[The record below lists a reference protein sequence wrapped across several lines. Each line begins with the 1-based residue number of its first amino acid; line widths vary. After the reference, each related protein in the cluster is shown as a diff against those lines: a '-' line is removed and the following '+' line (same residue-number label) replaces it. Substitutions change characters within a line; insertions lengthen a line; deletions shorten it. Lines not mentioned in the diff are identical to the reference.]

1 MRMILDLEL
10 PCRREA
16 KAATPVAIYLLEELW
31 QYLWV
36 RVLELVETWSIGQ
49 RENNL

>member
-1 MRMILDLEL
+1 MILDLEL
-10 PCRREA
+10 LCRREA
-16 KAATPVAIYLLEELW
+16 KAATPVAVYLSEELW
-31 QYLWV
+31 QYLLV